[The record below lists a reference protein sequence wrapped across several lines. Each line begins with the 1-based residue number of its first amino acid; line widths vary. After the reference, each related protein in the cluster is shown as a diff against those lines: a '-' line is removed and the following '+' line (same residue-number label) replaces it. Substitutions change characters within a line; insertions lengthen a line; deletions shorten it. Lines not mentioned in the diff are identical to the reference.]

1 MAAVIPLSEPQR
13 RAIRNFL
20 SGSVSLQD
28 TLQRSARLLASITGQ
43 VALVASPALS
53 KSKVKRIEIVQ
64 VSSSML
70 LVVVITDAGGVA
82 QHMIQAS
89 NINSDDLLHLVNMV
103 NENCVGASLLD
114 ASKRVY
120 LLANRKDL
128 ASALQII
135 SQLANALEDMHDGE
149 HTHDLYMAGACL
161 LYTSDAAD
169 E

>member
-1 MAAVIPLSEPQR
+1 RYFVDGLASVIPLSEPQR

-64 VSSSML
+64 VSSSTL
-70 LVVVITDAGGVA
+70 LVVVITDTGGVA
-82 QHMIQAS
+82 QHMIQATT
-89 NINSDDLLHLVNMV
+89 INSNDLLHLTNMV
-103 NENCVGASLLD
+103 NECCIGLSLSSASQ
-114 ASKRVY
+114 RVY
-120 LLANRKDL
+120 ALANRKDL

-135 SQLANALEDMHDGE
+135 SQLAN
-149 HTHDLYMAGACL
+149 
-161 LYTSDAAD
+161 
-169 E
+169 